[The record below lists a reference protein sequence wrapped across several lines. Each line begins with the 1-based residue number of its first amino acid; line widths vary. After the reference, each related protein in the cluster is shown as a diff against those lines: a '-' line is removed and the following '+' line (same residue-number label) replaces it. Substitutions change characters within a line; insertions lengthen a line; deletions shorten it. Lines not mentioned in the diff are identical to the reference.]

1 MAAGVGEK
9 TEKATPKK
17 RRDARERGQVLKS
30 AEVNTAFGCIVMF
43 TLLLLLWPSL
53 TERMTSLYTEFL
65 SAPAVLPPGG
75 EVTNAVFSGA
85 LRRALMSLGRIMLP
99 ILGTALAAGVVINVL
114 QIGFLFTTKTLS
126 PKLDRISPIKG
137 FSRVFSIRTLTEL
150 VKSVLKVALL
160 GYVAYTSYRGLLE
173 EFPNYIGRDI
183 RNLFLST
190 MNTAFVIALKMAAAF
205 ALIAAGDYL
214 FQWWKFEKDMRMTKQ
229 EVKDEYK
236 MTEGDPQIKSK
247 IRQKQRQMS
256 AMRMMSQ
263 VPTADVVITNP
274 THYAVAL
281 KYEDGVSD
289 APAVVAKG
297 KDFLAMKI
305 RETAAEHGVELV
317 ENKTLARA
325 LYEGCELGDL
335 IPPEFYQVVADIL
348 VYVYRKKRGG
358 ARPRA

>member
-1 MAAGVGEK
+1 MAAGAGEK

-30 AEVNTAFGCIVMF
+30 TEVNTAFCCVVMF

-53 TERMTSLYTEFL
+53 TERMTAMYREFL
-65 SAPAVLPPGG
+65 SAPALLPPGA
-75 EVTNAVFSGA
+75 EATQAVFNGA
-85 LRRALMSLGRIMLP
+85 LYRALMSLGGIMLP
-99 ILGTALAAGVVINVL
+99 VLAAAIAAGVIINVL
-114 QIGFLFTTKTLS
+114 QVGFLFTTKTLS
-126 PKLDRISPIKG
+126 PKLERISPIKG
-137 FSRVFSIRTLTEL
+137 FSRIFSIRTLTEL
-150 VKSVLKVALL
+150 VKSVLKVTIL
-160 GYVAYTSYRGLLE
+160 GYIAYTSYRALLA

-183 RNLFLST
+183 QGLFLST
-190 MNTAFVIALKMAAAF
+190 MNTAFTIALKMAAAF

-236 MTEGDPQIKSK
+236 TTEGDPQIKSK

-256 AMRMMSQ
+256 AMRMMAQ
-263 VPTADVVITNP
+263 VPSADVVITNP

-289 APAVVAKG
+289 APTVVAKG
-297 KDFLAMKI
+297 KDFMARKI

-325 LYEGCELGDL
+325 LYENCELGDL

-348 VYVYRKKRGG
+348 VYVYRKKHGG
-358 ARPRA
+358 RVHR